1 MKSKLFKLSL
11 IAALCA
17 AFTLTS
23 CEKPTP
29 EPEPD
34 PDKQEEQKPDEQEP
48 AEPGETTLEITSDDT
63 LKVAIGGGAYEI
75 AYTLTNPSDSIKLEV
90 EIPEGINWITDIN
103 TDTEGKITFNVASN
117 EGNKPR
123 EAEISVKYDFIVQKV
138 LVSQEGYV
146 SPYDYEYEM
155 TVFTGWY
162 YGTANDGE
170 AANYYAYLS
179 DKGFVDNGTLDG
191 MMMPDGTYFRLDLY
205 ASASELDN
213 VYIPEGTYVYDLED
227 TKKEG
232 TFSTLS
238 VMMKTGAGLMEGQSY
253 EYEEGTLVV
262 TKDGDKWNYDLK
274 VTIEGETYHVTYN
287 GPVTFTNDIDE
298 PVVDDDDN
306 WIPPTGEY
314 DKIEKDVV
322 LVPQSVKAWYTHP
335 EPDDTGGNMAI
346 EFTQDNKTLTLSF
359 YYSYTDGILREGKY
373 TASGSRKEGTIEY
386 GNVNIS
392 SMPAIIPSS
401 GEGSYYAE
409 EVDNPSSL
417 IGGTKDILGLVSGGY
432 VEITD
437 AGSGQFKFDFH
448 LEIGGEY
455 TLTGTYTAAVTISE
469 SY

>member
-63 LKVAIGGGAYEI
+63 LKVAIDGGAYEI

-103 TDTEGKITFNVASN
+103 TGTEGKITFNVASN

-162 YGTANDGE
+162 YGAANDGE

-335 EPDDTGGNMAI
+335 EPDDTGW
-346 EFTQDNKTLTLSF
+346 LLS
-359 YYSYTDGILREGKY
+359 LRK
-373 TASGSRKEGTIEY
+373 
-386 GNVNIS
+386 
-392 SMPAIIPSS
+392 IIK
-401 GEGSYYAE
+401 
-409 EVDNPSSL
+409 L
-417 IGGTKDILGLVSGGY
+417 
-432 VEITD
+432 
-437 AGSGQFKFDFH
+437 
-448 LEIGGEY
+448 
-455 TLTGTYTAAVTISE
+455 
-469 SY
+469 

>member
-162 YGTANDGE
+162 YGAANDGE

-179 DKGFVDNGTLDG
+179 DKEFVEDFA
-191 MMMPDGTYFRLDLY
+191 MMPEGTYFRLDLF
-205 ASASELDN
+205 APVSETDN
-213 VYIPEGTYVYDLED
+213 IFIAEGTYVYDLEN
-227 TKKEG
+227 TKKIG
-232 TFSTLS
+232 TFTTNS
-238 VMMKTGAGLMEGQSY
+238 VMMKTGAGFMEGQSS
-253 EYEEGTLVV
+253 EFEEGTLVI

-274 VTIEGETYHVTYN
+274 VTIEGESYHVTYN
-287 GPVTFTNDIDE
+287 GPVAFIDE
-298 PVVDDDDN
+298 TEEPVGEDDE
-306 WIPPTGEY
+306 WVPPTGEY
-314 DKIEKDVV
+314 DKIEENTV
-322 LVPQSVKAWYTHP
+322 LVPQSAKAYYTNP
-335 EPDDTGGNMAI
+335 SDEGGNMAI
-346 EFTQDNKTLTLSF
+346 EFTQDNKTLTLAF
-359 YYSYTDGILREGKY
+359 YYPYTDEILRPGKY
-373 TASGSRKEGTIEY
+373 TASGTRKEGTLEY
-386 GNVNIS
+386 GNALIS
-392 SMPAIIPSS
+392 LFGTYGDGSYLAVEVDDPSS
-401 GEGSYYAE
+401 
-409 EVDNPSSL
+409 
-417 IGGTKDILGLVSGGY
+417 IFGGTKDILGLVSGGY

-437 AGSGQFKFDFH
+437 AGSGQLKFDFH

-455 TLTGTYTAAVTISE
+455 TLTGTYTTTTTILPD
-469 SY
+469 SYGE